1 MITELGQLQ
10 NLVFSKFNLIISH
23 LQPDSECEDYFGHSF
38 QLNHFNIKFRKAKIT
53 PKKIGQFVTLW
64 RRNPQSKQ
72 TEPFTSEDPFD
83 FYIVFCNSDEN
94 SGFFFFPKNILSQKQ
109 ILTTAFKKGKRG
121 FRVYPSWDSPENK
134 QATKT
139 QNWQKDFFIDF
150 SDDDF
155 LGKLRLFECF
165 SEQSEEKCIENP

>member
-1 MITELGQLQ
+1 MITELEQLQ
-10 NLVFSKFNLIISH
+10 NSVFSKLSLIISQ

-38 QLNHFNIKFRKAKIT
+38 QLNHLSIKFRKAKIT
-53 PKKIGQFVTLW
+53 PKKVGQFVTLW
-64 RRNPQSKQ
+64 KRNPESKQ

-83 FYIVFCNSDEN
+83 FYIIFCNNDDK
-94 SGFFFFPKNILSQKQ
+94 SGFFFFPKNILAQKQ
-109 ILTTAFKKGKRG
+109 ILTTSSKEGKRG
-121 FRVYPSWDSPENK
+121 FRVYPDWDSPENR

-150 SDDDF
+150 SDADF

-165 SEQSEEKCIENP
+165 SL